1 MPNKKV
7 PYQQLIL
14 QENNFLQ
21 IFGLK
26 IKQLRTSKGWSQ
38 EKLGYEANLDRT
50 YIGGIERGERNISL
64 LKTKQNCR
72 CFKRRDERLILRR
85 KLCIIHNSLQESK
98 II

>member
-14 QENNFLQ
+14 QENNFLH
-21 IFGLK
+21 IFGQK

-64 LKTKQNCR
+64 LKTKQIADALNVEMKDL
-72 CFKRRDERLILRR
+72 F
-85 KLCIIHNSLQESK
+85 
-98 II
+98 

>member
-64 LKTKQNCR
+64 LKTKQIADALNVEMKDL
-72 CFKRRDERLILRR
+72 F
-85 KLCIIHNSLQESK
+85 
-98 II
+98 